1 MNIEVVVHN
10 IRSLFNIGACFR
22 NADAFGVQHLY
33 LAGYTAAPPRPE
45 IAKTALG
52 ADKTV
57 PWSQAPDAVGLLNTL
72 KEEGKTVIAFESDPS
87 YPSIEEVDL
96 PADVVALFGN
106 EPDGLPDELLEAA
119 DLRINIPMMG
129 QKTSLNI
136 AVANGVALY
145 ALTRK

>member
-1 MNIEVVVHN
+1 MKIDVVVHN

-22 NADAFGVQHLY
+22 NADAFGVDHLY

-57 PWSQAPDAVGLLNTL
+57 AWSQEQDAQGLIERL
-72 KEEGKTVIAFESDPS
+72 KQEGKTVIAFESDPS
-87 YPSIEEVDL
+87 YPDIKDVDL
-96 PADVVALFGN
+96 PDNLVALFGN
-106 EPDGLPDELLEAA
+106 EPDGLPSELLETA
-119 DLRINIPMMG
+119 DIRVQIPMMG
-129 QKTSLNI
+129 EKTSLNI

-145 ALTRK
+145 ALRHK